1 MKYLLLCLL
10 LGWGTVQ
17 LAAQQGMPQPVNWA
31 FEAKMVNDTTFDLT
45 FTASIQKGWY
55 LYAQDLEDG
64 GPIPTTIAF
73 DPAEGLQLIGEI
85 SEAGPAIEGMDELF
99 QMNVK
104 KFKNEVI
111 FTQRAILSEKT
122 KVVSGYI
129 EFMTC
134 DDEQCLP
141 PTEIPFAFSF
151 RG

>member
-1 MKYLLLCLL
+1 
-10 LGWGTVQ
+10 
-17 LAAQQGMPQPVNWA
+17 
-31 FEAKMVNDTTFDLT
+31 
-45 FTASIQKGWY
+45 
-55 LYAQDLEDG
+55 
-64 GPIPTTIAF
+64 
-73 DPAEGLQLIGEI
+73 
-85 SEAGPAIEGMDELF
+85 
-99 QMNVK
+99 MNVK

>member
-1 MKYLLLCLL
+1 MKYLIICML
-10 LGWGTVQ
+10 LGAGNLQ
-17 LAAQQGMPQPVNWA
+17 LNAQQGMPKPVTWSFQA
-31 FEAKMVNDTTFDLT
+31 EMINDSTYSLN
-45 FTASIQKGWY
+45 FTAEIQEGWY
-55 LYAQDLEDG
+55 LYAQDLDDG

-73 DPAEGLQLIGEI
+73 DPAQDLKLLGKTEEQGKAL
-85 SEAGPAIEGMDELF
+85 EGMDELF

-104 KFKNEVI
+104 KYKN
-111 FTQRAILSEKT
+111 
-122 KVVSGYI
+122 KVVFSQNAVLGKDIEMVTGYI

>member
-1 MKYLLLCLL
+1 MI
-10 LGWGTVQ
+10 
-17 LAAQQGMPQPVNWA
+17 
-31 FEAKMVNDTTFDLT
+31 NDTTYNLT
-45 FTASIQKGWY
+45 FTADIQKGWY

-73 DPAEGLQLIGEI
+73 DTSEGLQLIGNTE
-85 SEAGPAIEGMDELF
+85 EEGTALEGMDELF
-99 QMNVK
+99 QMRVK
-104 KFKNEVI
+104 KFKHQVV
-111 FTQRAILSEKT
+111 FTQRAVIAEGTQL
-122 KVVSGYI
+122 VSGYI